1 MSLCSYQRSGWRY
14 NVGSIRLY
22 VKTRERADP
31 LVRECALLSNAPES
45 FSGSPI
51 HCGPHPIKFFGSS
64 WEQIFTFV
72 FSSADSETN
81 FSPYQQMLDHLGVCG
96 FRG

>member
-1 MSLCSYQRSGWRY
+1 M
-14 NVGSIRLY
+14 GSIRLY